1 MKNIKTKS
9 LSPSG
14 ILPLTRE
21 IKKVFLRGF
30 TLIELLVSI
39 SIIATLT
46 AILLPNFMGARE
58 RARDAQK
65 ISDLNA
71 VKNALRMYYNETQLY
86 PVAASPI
93 SCDTLSASYPSL
105 VGNLPG
111 MSGIGCTYYSADTD
125 TFDLCVG
132 LDSGSGDED
141 LRSQLNCGAS
151 VSTGVCGL
159 PAIAD
164 ITRDKLFV
172 VCAK

>member
-1 MKNIKTKS
+1 MSNKKS
-9 LSPSG
+9 
-14 ILPLTRE
+14 
-21 IKKVFLRGF
+21 GF

-71 VKNALRMYYNETQLY
+71 VKNALRMYYNEHQAY
-86 PVAASPI
+86 PTGGPST
-93 SCDTLSASYPSL
+93 DLSASL
-105 VGNLPG
+105 GTFLPG
-111 MSGIGCTYYSADTD
+111 VSQVGYTYWGDAAGE
-125 TFDLCVG
+125 TFDLCAG

-141 LRSQLNCGAS
+141 VRSQLNCGVTA
-151 VSTGVCGL
+151 TTKVCHLGIGL
-159 PAIAD
+159 
-164 ITRDKLFV
+164 TSDKLFV

>member
-1 MKNIKTKS
+1 MNNKIRGRK
-9 LSPSG
+9 L
-14 ILPLTRE
+14 
-21 IKKVFLRGF
+21 GF
-30 TLIELLVSI
+30 TLIELLVAI

-58 RARDAQK
+58 RAKDSQK

-86 PVAASPI
+86 PPALTGIPCSDLF
-93 SCDTLSASYPSL
+93 DTLKSY
-105 VGNLPG
+105 LPG
-111 MSGIGCTYYSADTD
+111 MRRIGCTYYSSNTD

-141 LRSQLNCGAS
+141 IRSQINCGAMIS
-151 VSTGVCGL
+151 GMCGL
-159 PAIAD
+159 GVG
-164 ITRDKLFV
+164 ITTDKLFV